1 MNARMPLVICLISLS
16 AGCSTPTESI
26 PPGARTV
33 RLEDFTKRSDVT
45 GSHVVEMPASVT
57 APPTLVEETRS
68 VVIGDTTVT
77 ETVDRIESVAPDG
90 TMSSVI
96 DGPIEFDETVRP
108 GVLWPVDGLVG
119 QINGRPVFAAE
130 FFLPIQDRLAQ
141 LGLEQDLVTSRRAII
156 QIVRERFMA
165 YVNSE
170 LIIAEAESELTPE
183 MQQGIFGWLGMM
195 EEEVTAQR
203 GGTRFEAEQS
213 IMAET
218 GMTLEEFLQ
227 QQRNLGLAGQ
237 LLRKRVEPRAI
248 VSWRDIE
255 QEYRAR
261 IDEFRP
267 AGSVII
273 GRILL
278 LNSRDS
284 EKIAT
289 VTKAFEN
296 GSSFAEVAAEIGLED
311 GGRWRTFELGE
322 DGIAG
327 IEGLRTNIRESLV
340 GLPVNAPSPM
350 IEGRTSSSWYAVL
363 GFDTPP
369 SRSIFD
375 PDVQLML
382 RNQISSLR
390 YSQQEAR
397 YLDSLRRRWV
407 NDDIRS
413 MEIQLVEL
421 ALRRY
426 WQGD

>member
-1 MNARMPLVICLISLS
+1 MNARMPLVICLISLTG
-16 AGCSTPTESI
+16 ACSTPTETI

-33 RLEDFTKRSDVT
+33 RLEDFTSSSDVT
-45 GSHVVEMPASVT
+45 GSRVVEMPASVT
-57 APPTLVEETRS
+57 APPTLIEETRS
-68 VVIGDTTVT
+68 VVIGDTELT
-77 ETVDRIESVAPDG
+77 ETVDRIESIAPDG
-90 TMSSVI
+90 SVTSVV
-96 DGPIEFDETVRP
+96 DGPIEFDETVRV

-119 QINGRPVFAAE
+119 QINGRPVFAAQ
-130 FFLPIQDRLAQ
+130 FFLPIQDRLVQ
-141 LGLEQDLVTSRRAII
+141 IGLEQDLVTSRRAII

-195 EEEVTAQR
+195 EEEVTAER
-203 GGTRFEAEQS
+203 GGTRFQAEES

-218 GMTLEEFLQ
+218 GMTLEEFIQ

-237 LLRKRVEPRAI
+237 LLRRRVEPRAI

-255 QEYRAR
+255 QEYRSR
-261 IDEFRP
+261 IREFQP
-267 AGSVII
+267 VGSVII

-284 EKIAT
+284 EKIET
-289 VTKAFEN
+289 VKAAFAS
-296 GSSFAEVAAEIGLED
+296 GSTFAKVASDIGLED
-311 GGRWRTFELGE
+311 GGLWRTFELDA
-322 DGIAG
+322 DGLAG
-327 IEGLRTNIRESLV
+327 VEGLRANIRESLV
-340 GLPVNAPSPM
+340 ELPVNTASPM

-363 GFDTPP
+363 GYDTPP

-382 RNQISSLR
+382 RNQISSMR
-390 YSQQEAR
+390 YGQQEAR

-407 NDDIRS
+407 NDDIRK

-426 WQGD
+426 WQGS